1 MSKNGQ
7 PAPALRRA
15 MIFRFDDAGSEIEVM
30 LEGREITVSRESNG
44 EIRLTLAGAGLLH
57 DAIEEI
63 IGASPEDFR
72 EVVEPQPRK
81 RTDVA
86 GAILKAIRERP
97 VPADEGQRVEFL
109 LAHTG
114 LERDQLVASLGRLLK
129 TGKIAVNGDLLVT
142 LPPNG

>member
-15 MIFRFDDAGSEIEVM
+15 MIFRFDDAGSEIEVV
-30 LEGREITVSRESNG
+30 LEGREITVSRESDG

-63 IGASPEDFR
+63 IGASPEDFH
-72 EVVEPQPRK
+72 EVIDPQPRK

-86 GAILKAIRERP
+86 GAIFAAIRDVS
-97 VPADEGQRVEFL
+97 VPEDPSSAADILTEK
-109 LAHTG
+109 TG
-114 LERDQLVASLGRLLK
+114 LGRDQVVASLGRLRK
-129 TGKIAVNGDLLVT
+129 TGKIVVQGGT
-142 LPPNG
+142 LQAAPNG